1 VIVLLGSALQWVLAD
16 LIGPLGMLV
25 LAVTVMPLQIVSLV
39 VSVLA
44 FVLARRPGG
53 RRETRPLLVGLL
65 VFGLSAYVPWTWL
78 DLEGRWR
85 LFAGPRARVVEQVR
99 QGRLGAGERRLPA
112 AMRLVSAGGAVTVGA
127 RSDDS
132 LSVMFYTYRGE
143 SGRGSGFLYTALDT
157 APTTLGRDSLF
168 QVVPRTPHW
177 YFVAY
182 R

>member
-1 VIVLLGSALQWVLAD
+1 
-16 LIGPLGMLV
+16 
-25 LAVTVMPLQIVSLV
+25 TVVPLQIVSLV

-44 FVLARRPGG
+44 FVLARRPDG

-78 DLEGRWR
+78 DLETRWR
-85 LFAGPRARVVEQVR
+85 LFAGPRAEVVEQVR
-99 QGRLGAGERRLPA
+99 RGHLAAGERRLPA
-112 AMRLVSAGGAVTVGA
+112 LSRLVSAGGAVTVGA
-127 RSDDS
+127 VSGDS

-143 SGRGSGFLYTALDT
+143 SGRGSGFLYTTLD
-157 APTTLGRDSLF
+157 APPRTLGRDTLF

-177 YFVAY
+177 YFVAH